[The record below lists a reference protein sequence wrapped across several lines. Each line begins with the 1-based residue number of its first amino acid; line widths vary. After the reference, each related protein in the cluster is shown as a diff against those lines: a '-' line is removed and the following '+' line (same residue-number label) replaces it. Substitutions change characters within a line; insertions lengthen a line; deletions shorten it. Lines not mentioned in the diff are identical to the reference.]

1 MLHIHRK
8 LFRNLIPVFI
18 LSFSGIC
25 AAIAQ
30 PFPAKPVKVI
40 VPFGPGGAA
49 DSLPRM
55 VGQKLSEMW
64 GQPVIVENKAGAA
77 GNIGM
82 AAAVAAKPD
91 GLTLVSAPVG
101 NLAINPHLYP
111 KLSFNVFKDLTPIT
125 LVASVQNVI
134 VVHPSVPANN
144 LQQFITFAKANPGKV
159 NFASGGNGTQAHMGG
174 ELLKSMAG
182 IDMVHIA
189 YKGVGDAVKDLVAGQ
204 TSMMVAQ
211 IPSVLPFIQAGRLRA
226 LAVAG
231 PKRVSALPD
240 LPTAAEAAKLP
251 GYEAVSWYALMGPAG
266 MSKEVV
272 SKIQA
277 DVAKAVNTP
286 EVREKLQSL
295 GAEANGSTTA
305 ELVTAMRAD
314 YERYGTIVRRINLV
328 LE

>member
-1 MLHIHRK
+1 
-8 LFRNLIPVFI
+8 
-18 LSFSGIC
+18 
-25 AAIAQ
+25 
-30 PFPAKPVKVI
+30 
-40 VPFGPGGAA
+40 
-49 DSLPRM
+49 M

-286 EVREKLQSL
+286 ELREKLQSL

>member
-1 MLHIHRK
+1 MLHIHKK

-25 AAIAQ
+25 PAVAQ
-30 PFPAKPVKVI
+30 PFPSKPVKVI

-64 GQPVIVENKAGAA
+64 SQPVIVENKAGAA

-226 LAVAG
+226 LAIAG

>member
-1 MLHIHRK
+1 
-8 LFRNLIPVFI
+8 
-18 LSFSGIC
+18 
-25 AAIAQ
+25 
-30 PFPAKPVKVI
+30 
-40 VPFGPGGAA
+40 
-49 DSLPRM
+49 M

-64 GQPVIVENKAGAA
+64 SQPVIVENKAGAA

>member
-1 MLHIHRK
+1 
-8 LFRNLIPVFI
+8 
-18 LSFSGIC
+18 
-25 AAIAQ
+25 
-30 PFPAKPVKVI
+30 
-40 VPFGPGGAA
+40 
-49 DSLPRM
+49 M

-64 GQPVIVENKAGAA
+64 SQPVIVENKAGAA

-226 LAVAG
+226 LAIAG

>member
-8 LFRNLIPVFI
+8 LFRNLISVFI

-25 AAIAQ
+25 AAVAQ

-82 AAAVAAKPD
+82 AATVAAKPD

-134 VVHPSVPANN
+134 VVHPSVPANT

>member
-1 MLHIHRK
+1 
-8 LFRNLIPVFI
+8 
-18 LSFSGIC
+18 
-25 AAIAQ
+25 
-30 PFPAKPVKVI
+30 
-40 VPFGPGGAA
+40 
-49 DSLPRM
+49 M

-64 GQPVIVENKAGAA
+64 SQPVIVENKAGAA

-226 LAVAG
+226 LAIAG

-286 EVREKLQSL
+286 ELREKLQSL

>member
-1 MLHIHRK
+1 MLHIHKK

-18 LSFSGIC
+18 LSLSGIC
-25 AAIAQ
+25 PAVAQ
-30 PFPAKPVKVI
+30 PFPSKPVKVI

-134 VVHPSVPANN
+134 VVHPSVPANT

-226 LAVAG
+226 LAIAG

-305 ELVTAMRAD
+305 ELVNAMRAD

>member
-1 MLHIHRK
+1 
-8 LFRNLIPVFI
+8 
-18 LSFSGIC
+18 
-25 AAIAQ
+25 
-30 PFPAKPVKVI
+30 
-40 VPFGPGGAA
+40 
-49 DSLPRM
+49 M

-134 VVHPSVPANN
+134 VVHPSVPANT

-226 LAVAG
+226 LAIAG

>member
-1 MLHIHRK
+1 
-8 LFRNLIPVFI
+8 
-18 LSFSGIC
+18 
-25 AAIAQ
+25 
-30 PFPAKPVKVI
+30 
-40 VPFGPGGAA
+40 
-49 DSLPRM
+49 M

-226 LAVAG
+226 LAIAG

-286 EVREKLQSL
+286 ELREKLQSL

>member
-1 MLHIHRK
+1 
-8 LFRNLIPVFI
+8 
-18 LSFSGIC
+18 
-25 AAIAQ
+25 
-30 PFPAKPVKVI
+30 
-40 VPFGPGGAA
+40 
-49 DSLPRM
+49 M

-64 GQPVIVENKAGAA
+64 SQPVIVENKAGAA

-286 EVREKLQSL
+286 ELREKLQSL

>member
-1 MLHIHRK
+1 
-8 LFRNLIPVFI
+8 
-18 LSFSGIC
+18 
-25 AAIAQ
+25 
-30 PFPAKPVKVI
+30 
-40 VPFGPGGAA
+40 
-49 DSLPRM
+49 M

-226 LAVAG
+226 LAIAG

-305 ELVTAMRAD
+305 ELVNAMRAD

>member
-1 MLHIHRK
+1 MI
-8 LFRNLIPVFI
+8 
-18 LSFSGIC
+18 
-25 AAIAQ
+25 
-30 PFPAKPVKVI
+30 
-40 VPFGPGGAA
+40 
-49 DSLPRM
+49 
-55 VGQKLSEMW
+55 
-64 GQPVIVENKAGAA
+64 
-77 GNIGM
+77 
-82 AAAVAAKPD
+82 
-91 GLTLVSAPVG
+91 TVSAPVG

-134 VVHPSVPANN
+134 VVHPSVPANT

-189 YKGVGDAVKDLVAGQ
+189 YKGVGDAVKDLVAGE

-226 LAVAG
+226 LAIAG

-314 YERYGTIVRRINLV
+314 HERYGTIVRRINLV

>member
-8 LFRNLIPVFI
+8 LFRNLISVFI

-25 AAIAQ
+25 AAVAQ

-286 EVREKLQSL
+286 ELREKLQSL

>member
-1 MLHIHRK
+1 
-8 LFRNLIPVFI
+8 
-18 LSFSGIC
+18 
-25 AAIAQ
+25 
-30 PFPAKPVKVI
+30 
-40 VPFGPGGAA
+40 
-49 DSLPRM
+49 M

-134 VVHPSVPANN
+134 VVHPSVPANT

-226 LAVAG
+226 LAIAG

-286 EVREKLQSL
+286 ELREKLQSL

>member
-1 MLHIHRK
+1 MQNIQK
-8 LFRNLIPVFI
+8 IIFRRIMPFFI
-18 LSFSGIC
+18 IFLASLC
-25 AAIAQ
+25 TAVAQ
-30 PFPAKPVKVI
+30 PFPTKPVKII

-49 DSLPRM
+49 DALPRM
-55 VGQKLSEMW
+55 VGQKLTEFW
-64 GQPVIVENKAGAA
+64 GQPVIVENKAGAS

-82 AAAVAAKPD
+82 ADAVAAKPD

-101 NLAINPHLYP
+101 NLAINPHLFP
-111 KLSFNVFKDLTPIT
+111 KLSFDVFKDLTPIT

-134 VVHPSVPANN
+134 VVHPSVPANT
-144 LQQFITFAKANPGKV
+144 LQQFISFAKANPGKI

-182 IDMVHIA
+182 IEMEHIA

-211 IPSVLPFIQAGRLRA
+211 LPSVLQFIQAGRLRA
-226 LAVAG
+226 LAIAG
-231 PKRVSALPD
+231 PKRVSALPN
-240 LPTAAEAAKLP
+240 LPTASEAAKLP

-266 MSKEVV
+266 MSKDVV

-286 EVREKLQSL
+286 EVRENLRSL
-295 GAEANGSTTA
+295 GAEAIGSTTVDLIA
-305 ELVTAMRAD
+305 TMRAD
-314 YERYGTIVRRINLV
+314 YERYGTIVRRIKLT
-328 LE
+328 LD

>member
-18 LSFSGIC
+18 LLFSGIC
-25 AAIAQ
+25 AAVAQ
-30 PFPAKPVKVI
+30 PFPTKPVKVI

-64 GQPVIVENKAGAA
+64 SQPVIVENKAGAA

-286 EVREKLQSL
+286 ELREKLQSL

>member
-1 MLHIHRK
+1 
-8 LFRNLIPVFI
+8 
-18 LSFSGIC
+18 
-25 AAIAQ
+25 
-30 PFPAKPVKVI
+30 
-40 VPFGPGGAA
+40 
-49 DSLPRM
+49 M

-134 VVHPSVPANN
+134 VVHPSVPANT

-226 LAVAG
+226 LAIAG

-240 LPTAAEAAKLP
+240 LPTATEAAKLP

-286 EVREKLQSL
+286 ELREKLQSL

>member
-8 LFRNLIPVFI
+8 LFRNLISVFI

-25 AAIAQ
+25 AAVAQ

-134 VVHPSVPANN
+134 VVHPSVPANT

-226 LAVAG
+226 LAIAG